1 MLVGLRALAWLSF
14 TMALAMVLC
23 MLIALAQ
30 DDMASTSLFGGQAAV
45 LLFFA
50 FAIRLAFSGRH
61 APLTRSLRFKILLLV
76 WIVGPL
82 IAVPPFILLADLPRH
97 LALFEATSALTTT
110 GATVFGNLDTVPMA
124 LLAWRAV
131 LQWLGGLATLLSIV
145 IVLAPSGAGGTPLLR
160 LGGDAQQILDTRVRG
175 IVGAYAAVTLACFAL
190 LLPSGI
196 DVFDA
201 FALTLST
208 VSTGGMMPRAGTLSD
223 YGAPLAEW
231 VIGIFMLI
239 GATSLFW
246 HRLVATGRMGRSVT
260 VMESAAVIGGACLLG
275 IAYASAFS
283 VAAGSGTV
291 LAPATALREGF
302 VTAAS
307 LVSTTGFEARNA
319 GATVLPLSLVLV
331 VVLVGGGMF
340 STAGGIKLYR
350 LALMARHSLKEL
362 EHIIYPHAVHT
373 DHLGRFA
380 YDTDGMRAIWT
391 ALVLFLGV
399 WAATTIV
406 LAYTGYPPEAAL
418 VAALS
423 ALTNAG
429 PVYAFGWAPVETW
442 PAFADNNAVASV
454 VLALTMIA
462 GRLEVIGLV
471 AGFSWVFMRR

>member
-1 MLVGLRALAWLSF
+1 
-14 TMALAMVLC
+14 MALAMVLC
-23 MLIALAQ
+23 SLIALAQ
-30 DDMASTSLFGGQAAV
+30 GDTASLSLFGGQAAV

-50 FAIRLAFSGRH
+50 ISIRLAFSDRRS
-61 APLTRSLRFKILLLV
+61 PLTRSVSFKVLILV

-82 IAVPPFILLADLPRH
+82 LAAPPFILLTDLPRH

-110 GATVFGNLDTVPMA
+110 GATVFTNLDTVPMA
-124 LLAWRAV
+124 LLAWRAI
-131 LQWLGGLATLLSIV
+131 LQWMGGLATLLSIV

-160 LGGDAQQILDTRVRG
+160 LGGDAQQILENRVRG

-190 LLPSGI
+190 LVPAGI

-208 VSTGGMMPRAGTLSD
+208 VSTGGMMPRAGSLSD

-231 VIGIFMLI
+231 VIGIFMLV

-246 HRLVATGRMGRSVT
+246 HRLVATGRLGRSVT
-260 VMESAAVIGGACLLG
+260 VMESLAIMGGACLLSV
-275 IAYASAFS
+275 AYASAFS
-283 VAAGSGTV
+283 IAAGSGTV
-291 LAPATALREGF
+291 LTPATALREGF

-319 GATVLPLSLVLV
+319 GATVLPISLVLV
-331 VVLVGGGMF
+331 VVLIGGGMF
-340 STAGGIKLYR
+340 STAGGIKFYR

-373 DHLGRFA
+373 DHMGRFA

-391 ALVLFLGV
+391 AFVLFLGV
-399 WAATTIV
+399 WAGTTLV
-406 LAYTGYPPEAAL
+406 LAYTGYPPDAAL

-423 ALTNAG
+423 VLANAG
-429 PVYAFGWAPVETW
+429 PVYSFEWAPLQSW
-442 PAFADNNAVASV
+442 PAFADNTATASV
-454 VLALTMIA
+454 VLSFTMVA

-471 AGFSWVFMRR
+471 AGFSWAFLRR

>member
-1 MLVGLRALAWLSF
+1 
-14 TMALAMVLC
+14 MALAMVLC
-23 MLIALAQ
+23 ALIALAQ
-30 DDMASTSLFGGQAAV
+30 NDQASLSLFGGQAAI
-45 LLFFA
+45 LLFFS
-50 FAIRLAFSGRH
+50 FAVRLAFAGRR
-61 APLTRSLRFKILLLV
+61 TQLRRRFSFKVLVLV
-76 WIVGPL
+76 WIAGPL
-82 IAVPPFILLADLPRH
+82 LAIPPFILLTDLPRH

-110 GATVFGNLDTVPMA
+110 GATVFSNLENVPMA

-131 LQWLGGLATLLSIV
+131 LQWLGGLGTLLSII

-160 LGGDAQQILDTRVRG
+160 LGGDAQQVLDTRVRG
-175 IVGAYAAVTLACFAL
+175 VVGAYMVVTLACFAL
-190 LLPSGI
+190 LLPAGVG
-196 DVFDA
+196 VFDA

-208 VSTGGMMPRAGTLSD
+208 VSTGGMMPRVGSLSD

-231 VIGIFMLI
+231 VIGLFMLI

-246 HRLVATGRMGRSVT
+246 HRLVATGRLGRSVT
-260 VMESAAVIGGACLLG
+260 VVESLAIIGGAGLLG
-275 IAYASAFS
+275 VAYASAFS
-283 VAAGSGTV
+283 VAAGSGDV

-319 GATVLPLSLVLV
+319 GATALPLSLVLV
-331 VVLVGGGMF
+331 VTLIGGGMF

-391 ALVLFLGV
+391 AFVLFIGV
-399 WAATTIV
+399 WACATMM
-406 LAYTGYPPEAAL
+406 LASTGYPADAAL

-423 ALTNAG
+423 ALANAG
-429 PVYAFGWAPVETW
+429 PLYAFGWAPVEAW
-442 PAFADNNAVASV
+442 PAFSDNSSLASV
-454 VLALTMIA
+454 VLSLTMIA

-471 AGFSWVFMRR
+471 AALSWAFMKR

>member
-1 MLVGLRALAWLSF
+1 MLVGLRALAGLSF
-14 TMALAMVLC
+14 IMALAMMLC
-23 MLIALAQ
+23 ALIALAQ
-30 DDMASTSLFGGQAAV
+30 GDAVSMSLFGGQAAV

-50 FAIRLAFSGRH
+50 FSVRLAFAGRR
-61 APLTRSLRFKILLLV
+61 APLTRSLSFKVLILV

-82 IAVPPFILLADLPRH
+82 LAVPPFILLADLPRH
-97 LALFEATSALTTT
+97 LSLFEATSALTTT
-110 GATVFGNLDTVPMA
+110 GATVITNLDNVPMA

-131 LQWLGGLATLLSIV
+131 LQWLGGLGTLLSIIV
-145 IVLAPSGAGGTPLLR
+145 VLAPAGAGGTPLLR
-160 LGGDAQQILDTRVRG
+160 LGGDAQQIIDNRVRG
-175 IVGAYAAVTLACFAL
+175 IVGAYASVTLACFAL
-190 LLPSGI
+190 LLPAGI
-196 DVFDA
+196 GVFDA

-246 HRLVATGRMGRSVT
+246 HRLVATGRLGRSVT
-260 VMESAAVIGGACLLG
+260 VVESVAVIGGACLLG
-275 IAYASAFS
+275 VAYASAFS

-319 GATVLPLSLVLV
+319 GATALPLSLVLV

-350 LALMARHSLKEL
+350 LALMTRHSLKEL

-391 ALVLFLGV
+391 AFVLFVGV
-399 WAATTIV
+399 WALTTMV
-406 LAYTGYPPEAAL
+406 LAYTGYPPDAAL
-418 VAALS
+418 VASLS
-423 ALTNAG
+423 ALVNAG
-429 PVYAFGWAPVETW
+429 PVYAFGWAPLEAW
-442 PAFADNNAVASV
+442 PAFANNNAAASV
-454 VLALTMIA
+454 ALSIAMVA

>member
-1 MLVGLRALAWLSF
+1 
-14 TMALAMVLC
+14 MALAMVLC
-23 MLIALAQ
+23 ALIALAQ
-30 DDMASTSLFGGQAAV
+30 GDTASLSIFGGQAAV

-50 FAIRLAFSGRH
+50 FSVRLAFAGRR
-61 APLTRSLRFKILLLV
+61 APFTRSLSFKVLILV
-76 WIVGPL
+76 WVAGPL
-82 IAVPPFILLADLPRH
+82 LAVPPFILLVDLPRH
-97 LALFEATSALTTT
+97 LSLFEATSALTTT
-110 GATVFGNLDTVPMA
+110 GATVFTNLENVPMA

-131 LQWLGGLATLLSIV
+131 LQWLGGLGTLLSIIV
-145 IVLAPSGAGGTPLLR
+145 VLAPAGAGGTPLLR
-160 LGGDAQQILDTRVRG
+160 IGGDARQILDNRVRG
-175 IVGAYAAVTLACFAL
+175 IVGAYIAVSLVCFAL

-196 DVFDA
+196 GVFDA

-208 VSTGGMMPRAGTLSD
+208 VSTGGMMPRTGSLSD

-231 VIGIFMLI
+231 VIGLFMLI

-246 HRLVATGRMGRSVT
+246 HRLVATGRLGRSVT
-260 VMESAAVIGGACLLG
+260 VVESLAVIIGAGLLG

-319 GATVLPLSLVLV
+319 GATVLPLSLVLMV
-331 VVLVGGGMF
+331 VFVGGGMF

-373 DHLGRFA
+373 DHMGRFA

-391 ALVLFLGV
+391 AFVLFLGI
-399 WAATTIV
+399 WACTTMV
-406 LAYTGYPPEAAL
+406 LAFSGFPPDAAL

-423 ALTNAG
+423 ALANMG
-429 PVYAFGWAPVETW
+429 PLYAFGWAPLQSW
-442 PAFADNNAVASV
+442 PEFADNASIASV
-454 VLALTMIA
+454 VLSLTMVA

-471 AGFSWVFMRR
+471 AGFSWVFLRR

>member
-1 MLVGLRALAWLSF
+1 MLVGLRALAGLSF

-23 MLIALAQ
+23 ALIALAQ
-30 DDMASTSLFGGQAAV
+30 GDTVSISLFGGQAAI

-50 FAIRLAFSGRH
+50 FSIRLAFSGRR
-61 APLTRSLRFKILLLV
+61 APLTRNISFKVLILV
-76 WIVGPL
+76 WIIGPL
-82 IAVPPFILLADLPRH
+82 LAVPPFILLADLPRH

-110 GATVFGNLDTVPMA
+110 GATVFGNLENVPTA

-160 LGGDAQQILDTRVRG
+160 SGGDAQQILDNRVRG

-190 LLPSGI
+190 LLPADIG
-196 DVFDA
+196 VFDT

-208 VSTGGMMPRAGTLSD
+208 VSTGGMMPRTGSLSD

-231 VIGIFMLI
+231 VIAIFMLI

-246 HRLVATGRMGRSVT
+246 HRLVATGRLGRSVT
-260 VMESAAVIGGACLLG
+260 VVESIAVIGGACLLG

-283 VAAGSGTV
+283 VAAGSGSV

-307 LVSTTGFEARNA
+307 LISTTGFEARNA

-350 LALMARHSLKEL
+350 LALMARHSVKEL

-391 ALVLFLGV
+391 AFVLFLGI
-399 WAATTIV
+399 WALTTMV
-406 LAYTGYPPEAAL
+406 LAYTGYPPDAAL

-423 ALTNAG
+423 ALANMG
-429 PVYAFGWAPVETW
+429 PLYAFGWAPLQSW
-442 PAFADNNAVASV
+442 PGFADNTSLASV
-454 VLALTMIA
+454 ALSFTMIA

-471 AGFSWVFMRR
+471 AAFSWAFMRR

>member
-1 MLVGLRALAWLSF
+1 MLVGLRALAGLGF
-14 TMALAMVLC
+14 TMALAMLLC
-23 MLIALAQ
+23 ALIALAQ
-30 DDMASTSLFGGQAAV
+30 NDQASLSLFGGQAAV
-45 LLFFA
+45 LLFFS
-50 FAIRLAFSGRH
+50 FSVRLAFAGRR
-61 APLTRSLRFKILLLV
+61 AQLRRRFGFKVLILV

-82 IAVPPFILLADLPRH
+82 LAMPPFILLSDLPRH

-110 GATVFGNLDTVPMA
+110 GATVFSNFDTMPMA
-124 LLAWRAV
+124 LVAWRAV
-131 LQWLGGLATLLSIV
+131 LQWLGGLGTLLSII

-175 IVGAYAAVTLACFAL
+175 IIGAYAAVTLACFAL
-190 LLPSGI
+190 LLPTDI
-196 DVFDA
+196 AVFDA

-223 YGAPLAEW
+223 YGAPMAEW
-231 VIGIFMLI
+231 VIGLFMLI

-246 HRLVATGRMGRSVT
+246 HRLVATGRLGRSVT
-260 VMESAAVIGGACLLG
+260 VVESLAIICGAGLLG
-275 IAYASAFS
+275 VVYAIAFAI
-283 VAAGSGTV
+283 AAGSGEV
-291 LAPATALREGF
+291 LAPQTALREGF

-319 GATVLPLSLVLV
+319 GATALPLSLVLV
-331 VVLVGGGMF
+331 VMLVGGGMF

-350 LALMARHSLKEL
+350 FALMARHSLKEL

-391 ALVLFLGV
+391 AFVLFVGLWACTTLVLSG
-399 WAATTIV
+399 
-406 LAYTGYPPEAAL
+406 TGFPPDAAL

-429 PVYAFGWAPVETW
+429 PVYAFGWAPVEAW
-442 PAFADNNAVASV
+442 PAFSDNSSLASIM
-454 VLALTMIA
+454 LSLTMVA

-471 AGFSWVFMRR
+471 AALNWAFIRR